1 MPSRPRRVSAH
12 VWTVLSALVLA
23 CGVTVVPIVASASD
37 AWFGL
42 DLPEKREQRAAR
54 HRSAYASPDFAPL
67 SLRLPADQD
76 SYRDLDGR
84 EVRRYVAD
92 IIDITTV
99 NRPDGEKFW
108 GRIAGS
114 EAERATAQYMVEK
127 FLEFGLANVRLE
139 PVKGQAQWWPT
150 GWSVR
155 LIGLPAYGEGTED
168 YVFRSAFPAL
178 QLGTGALEI
187 DELEAELMYVGL
199 GQPVDL
205 LGRDVTGKIAVMRA
219 EFMPDPFFHSARG
232 RAEALVD
239 AGAVGVVTIVD
250 AAGNHQYALE
260 ESGSPHAPC
269 FILGGDDGRFL
280 EEVLAASRSAA
291 TPRMRISMHAE
302 IRESWRGD
310 NAVGI
315 LPGVTDE
322 SVIVLA
328 HLDGYFESANDNAGG
343 LASMLALARY
353 FAEAQKLRRTLV
365 FVATSAHHE
374 FSDGARAFIAANPG
388 ILEKTALVFN
398 IEHPSS
404 IKSYYRGPL
413 QLSRGTLP
421 GQLMVTTSQ
430 GERTV
435 TISNGNRQLMA
446 IYKEGIDRYGL
457 VVGAR
462 MERRPNGDAFD
473 FFRAGKIVVQILDAN
488 FWFHS
493 SGDRLDTIHENGLE
507 RATRLYAYLLDNID
521 KLSLDELSQRN
532 P

>member
-1 MPSRPRRVSAH
+1 MRSRPRRVGARA
-12 VWTVLSALVLA
+12 WPVLSAFVLA
-23 CGVTVVPIVASASD
+23 CTVTFTPVVASSSD

-42 DLPEKREQRAAR
+42 DLPEKRGQ
-54 HRSAYASPDFAPL
+54 RSARDRGAYSSPDFAPL
-67 SLRLPADQD
+67 SLRLPADED
-76 SYRDLDGR
+76 SYSDLDGR
-84 EVRRYVAD
+84 DVRRFVAD
-92 IIDITTV
+92 IIDITTA
-99 NRPDGEKFW
+99 NRPDGEAFW

-114 EAERATAQYMVEK
+114 AAERATAQYMAEK
-127 FLEFGLANVRLE
+127 FREFGLADARLE
-139 PVKGQAQWWPT
+139 PVTGQAQWWPT
-150 GWSVR
+150 AWSVR
-155 LIGLPAYGEGTED
+155 LIGLPAYGAGTED
-168 YVFRSAFPAL
+168 YEFRSAFPAL

-187 DELEAELMYVGL
+187 DELEAELIYVGL
-199 GQPVDL
+199 GRPVDL
-205 LGRDVTGKIAVMRA
+205 LDRDVTGKIAVMRA
-219 EFMPDPFFHSARG
+219 EFMPDPFFQSARG
-232 RAEALVD
+232 RAEAIVE

-250 AAGNHQYALE
+250 APGNHQYALE

-280 EEVLAASRSAA
+280 EEVLAASGSAA
-291 TPRMRISMHAE
+291 APRMRLSMHAE
-302 IRESWRGD
+302 IRDSWQGD

-315 LPGVTDE
+315 LPGETE
-322 SVIVLA
+322 EYVIILA

-343 LASMLALARY
+343 LAAMLALARY
-353 FAEAQKLRRTLV
+353 FAAAEKLRRTLV

-388 ILEKTALVFN
+388 ILERTALVFN

-413 QLSRGTLP
+413 QLSRGVLP

-430 GERTV
+430 GERSV
-435 TISNGNRQLMA
+435 TISNGNPQLMS

-488 FWFHS
+488 LWFHS
-493 SGDRLDTIHENGLE
+493 SGDRLETIHENGLE

-521 KLSLDELSQRN
+521 KFSLDDLSQRN